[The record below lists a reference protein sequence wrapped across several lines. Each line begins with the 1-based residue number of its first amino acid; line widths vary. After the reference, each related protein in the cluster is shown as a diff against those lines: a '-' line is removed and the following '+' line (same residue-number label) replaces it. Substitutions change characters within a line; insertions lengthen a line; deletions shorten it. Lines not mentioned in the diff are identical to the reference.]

1 MYNPCNFTRA
11 KKINKQNNMGLG
23 NSFISGLTR
32 TGASSLTGLITG
44 GISQA
49 LGLSWSPKRAMQE
62 QEAYNKR
69 IMALQNQYQQQAAAQ
84 SQQYAKDYW
93 DYTNAENQAK
103 HLKNAG
109 LNIGLMYGQSGAGG
123 MGASGGAHQ
132 ASPEQPQGNPVGM
145 ALQVQQLEQQR
156 RMNDAQIA
164 LTEAQANKANTEA
177 NKIAGVDTQEALT
190 RIEEAGSRIELN
202 LKEGNYKEALTAL
215 TNAEKEATEALKS
228 LREMQEALT
237 SAQINEA
244 FAIATYYSEKA
255 HTEYWVKENEKI
267 QNEYLLDTYQERVDA
282 VSYNNAVAIALAAK
296 YISDKEV
303 NEKQIEHLQAS
314 IEELQALA
322 DKHNWDKETYR
333 KQVEAMIER
342 WEQQTFNERIGLGL
356 EFGENIVDMLYKG
369 RRKKSSV
376 KTKSTRQGKT
386 TTTETYT
393 ESY

>member
-1 MYNPCNFTRA
+1 MGNFG
-11 KKINKQNNMGLG
+11 KLFLGGLA
-23 NSFISGLTR
+23 SSGV
-32 TGASSLTGLITG
+32 GSLTGLITG

-49 LGLSWSPKRAMQE
+49 LGLSWSPKKAMQE

-93 DYTNAENQAK
+93 DYTNAENQVA

-109 LNIGLMYGQSGAGG
+109 LNIGLMYGQSGSGG

-132 ASPEQPQGNPVGM
+132 ASPDQPQGNPVGM

-164 LTEAQANKANTEA
+164 LAEAQAQKAGAEA
-177 NKIAGVDTQEALT
+177 TKISGVDTQEALK
-190 RIEEAGSRIELN
+190 RIEGIGSQIELN
-202 LKEGNYKEALTAL
+202 LREGNYKEALTEL
-215 TNAEKEATEALKS
+215 TKAEKEATNALTS

-237 SAQINEA
+237 SAQISEA
-244 FAIATYYSEKA
+244 FAIAGYYSEKA
-255 HTEYWVKENEKI
+255 HTEYWTKENEKI
-267 QNEYLLDTYQERVDA
+267 QNEYLKDTYDDRVDA
-282 VSYNNAVAIALAAK
+282 AYYNNAVAIALAAK
-296 YISDKEV
+296 YKSDKDV
-303 NEKQIEHLQAS
+303 NEKQIEHLAAS
-314 IEELQALA
+314 IKELEALA

-333 KQVEAMIER
+333 KQVEAMINR
-342 WEQQTFNERIGLGL
+342 WEDQTFNERIGLGL
-356 EFGENIVDMLYKG
+356 EFGENIVNMLYKG
-369 RRKKSSV
+369 RRKKSNV
-376 KTKSTRQGKT
+376 KTKSTKEGNT

>member
-1 MYNPCNFTRA
+1 MGIGALLMGGLTGA
-11 KKINKQNNMGLG
+11 ISQGLG
-23 NSFISGLTR
+23 
-32 TGASSLTGLITG
+32 
-44 GISQA
+44 QA
-49 LGLSWSPKRAMQE
+49 LGLSWSPKKAMKE
-62 QEAYNKR
+62 QWKYNKN

-93 DYTNAENQAK
+93 DYTNAENQVG

-109 LNIGLMYGQSGAGG
+109 LNVGLMYGQSGAGG

-132 ASPEQPQGNPVGM
+132 SSPEQPQGNPVGM

-164 LTEAQANKANTEA
+164 LAEAQAEKAGAEA
-177 NKIAGVDTQEALT
+177 TKISGVDTQEALK
-190 RIEEAGSRIELN
+190 RMEGIASQIELN
-202 LKEGNYKEALTAL
+202 LKEGNYKEALTKL
-215 TNAEKEATEALKS
+215 TEAKEATEKVLKD
-228 LREMQEALT
+228 LRESEEALT
-237 SAQINEA
+237 RANISTA
-244 FAIATYYSEKA
+244 FALATKYSEEA
-255 HTEYWVKENEKI
+255 HTEYWRKENEKI
-267 QNEYLLDTYQERVDA
+267 QNQYLKETYEDRVDA

-296 YISDKEV
+296 YVSEKEV
-303 NEKQIEHLQAS
+303 NEKQIENLQAS

-333 KQVEAMIER
+333 KQVNGMIER
-342 WEQQTFNERIGLGL
+342 WEEQTFNERIGLGL

-369 RRKKSSV
+369 RRKRSNV
-376 KTKSTRQGKT
+376 KTKSTKRGNT

>member
-1 MYNPCNFTRA
+1 
-11 KKINKQNNMGLG
+11 MGLG
-23 NSFISGLTR
+23 KSFISRIGSSAIS
-32 TGASSLTGLITG
+32 TGTGFIGNAL
-44 GISQA
+44 SQA
-49 LGLSWSPKRAMQE
+49 LGLSWSPERAMKE

-93 DYTNAENQAK
+93 DYTNAENQVN

-123 MGASGGAHQ
+123 MGATGGARQESPDQ
-132 ASPEQPQGNPVGM
+132 AQGNPIGM

-164 LTEAQANKANTEA
+164 LTEAQAKKAGEEA
-177 NKIAGVDTQEALT
+177 KKIGGVDTQEALK
-190 RIEEAGSRIELN
+190 RIEEASSRIELN
-202 LKEGNYKEALTAL
+202 LKEGRYKEALTDL
-215 TNAEKEATEALKS
+215 TKAEKEATDALKN

-237 SAQINEA
+237 STQISEA

-255 HTEYWVKENEKI
+255 HSEYWVKENEKI
-267 QNEYLLDTYQERVDA
+267 QNEYLKDTYDNRVDA
-282 VSYNNAVAIALAAK
+282 AYYNNAVAIALAAK
-296 YISDKEV
+296 YKSEKDV
-303 NEKQIEHLQAS
+303 NEKQIKQLEAS
-314 IEELQALA
+314 IKELEALA

-333 KQVEAMIER
+333 KQVEGMIER
-342 WEQQTFNERIGLGL
+342 WEEQTFNERIGLGL

-369 RRKKSSV
+369 RRKKSST

-386 TTTETYT
+386 VTTETYT

>member
-1 MYNPCNFTRA
+1 
-11 KKINKQNNMGLG
+11 MGNLG
-23 NSFISGLTR
+23 KSFISGLVGS
-32 TGASSLTGLITG
+32 GASSLTGLITG

-49 LGLSWSPKRAMQE
+49 LGLSWSPKKAMEE
-62 QEAYNKR
+62 QWKYNKD
-69 IMALQNQYQQQAAAQ
+69 IMALQNQYQQQAAEK

-93 DYTNAENQAK
+93 DYTNAENQVA

-132 ASPEQPQGNPVGM
+132 ASPDQPQGNPVGM

-164 LTEAQANKANTEA
+164 LAEAQAEKAGAEA
-177 NKIAGVDTQEALT
+177 TKISGVDTQEALK
-190 RIEEAGSRIELN
+190 RIEGIGSQIELN
-202 LKEGNYKEALTAL
+202 LKEGNYKDALTDL
-215 TNAEKEATEALKS
+215 TKAEKEATNALKS

-255 HTEYWVKENEKI
+255 HTEYWAKENEKI
-267 QNEYLLDTYQERVDA
+267 QNEYLRDTYNDRVDA
-282 VSYNNAVAIALAAK
+282 ANYNNAVAIALAAK
-296 YISDKEV
+296 YLSERDV
-303 NEKQIEHLQAS
+303 NEKQIDNLQAN
-314 IEELQALA
+314 IDELQARA

-333 KQVEAMIER
+333 KQVEGMINR
-342 WEQQTFNERIGLGL
+342 WEDQTFNERIGLGL
-356 EFGENIVDMLYKG
+356 EFGENIINMLLKARG
-369 RRKKSSV
+369 KKTNT
-376 KTKSTRQGKT
+376 KTISKKRNGT

>member
-1 MYNPCNFTRA
+1 MEIFG
-11 KKINKQNNMGLG
+11 K
-23 NSFISGLTR
+23 SFISGL
-32 TGASSLTGLITG
+32 GSSATSAGMGLLG
-44 GISQA
+44 NALSQA
-49 LGLSWSPKRAMQE
+49 FGLSWSPQRAMKE
-62 QEAYNKR
+62 QWKYNKN
-69 IMALQNQYQQQAAAQ
+69 IMALQNQYQQQAAEK

-93 DYTNAENQAK
+93 DYTNTENQVR

-132 ASPEQPQGNPVGM
+132 SSPEQPQGNPVGM

-177 NKIAGVDTQEALT
+177 NKIAGVDTQQALQEI
-190 RIEEAGSRIELN
+190 RESISRMELN
-202 LKEGNYKEALTAL
+202 IKEGNYKDALADLTQAETEATNALT
-215 TNAEKEATEALKS
+215 S
-228 LREMQEALT
+228 LREMQEGLT
-237 SAQINEA
+237 SAQISEA

-267 QNEYLLDTYQERVDA
+267 QNQYLKDTYNDRVNA
-282 VSYNNAVAIALAAK
+282 AYYNNAVAIALAAK
-296 YISDKEV
+296 YVSDKEV
-303 NEKQIEHLQAS
+303 NEKQIKHLTAS
-314 IEELQALA
+314 IEELEALA

-333 KQVEAMIER
+333 KQVEGMIER
-342 WEQQTFNERIGLGL
+342 WEEQTFNERIGLGL

>member
-1 MYNPCNFTRA
+1 MSFG
-11 KKINKQNNMGLG
+11 K
-23 NSFISGLTR
+23 SFISGLASA
-32 TGASSLTGLITG
+32 GASSLTGLITG
-44 GISQA
+44 GINQA

-123 MGASGGAHQ
+123 MGASGGARQ
-132 ASPEQPQGNPVGM
+132 EGPEQAQGNPIGM
-145 ALQVQQLEQQR
+145 ALQVQQIEQQR

-164 LTEAQANKANTEA
+164 LAEAQANKANTEA
-177 NKIAGVDTQEALT
+177 NKIGGVDTQEALK
-190 RIEEAGSRIELN
+190 RIEEASSRIELN
-202 LKEGNYKEALTAL
+202 LREGNYKEALTEL
-215 TNAEKEATEALKS
+215 TKAEKEATNALTA
-228 LREMQEALT
+228 LREMQEGLT
-237 SAQINEA
+237 NAEISKA
-244 FAIATYYSEKA
+244 FAIAGYYSEKA
-255 HTEYWVKENEKI
+255 HTEYWAKENEKI
-267 QNEYLLDTYQERVDA
+267 QNEYLKDTYDDRVDGA
-282 VSYNNAVAIALAAK
+282 YYNNAVAIALAAK
-296 YISDKEV
+296 YKSDKDV
-303 NEKQIEHLQAS
+303 NEEQIKHLQAS
-314 IEELQALA
+314 IKELNALA

-333 KQVEAMIER
+333 KQVEAMITR

-356 EFGENIVDMLYKG
+356 EFGEKIVDMLYKG
-369 RRKKSSV
+369 RRKRTNT
-376 KTKSTRQGKT
+376 KTKSTRTGEN